1 MKKETNN
8 NVLKANTELAKKS
21 RELSIKEGAFAN
33 ASAGFGDNYITPY
46 ALVLNANPFHIGLLS
61 SLSGLANPF
70 AQFFGSKLME
80 KMSRKKI
87 ILTFVLLQAILWLP
101 IAFLS
106 YLFWKGIIKD
116 SLPYLLLILYTAL
129 TTLAGVAHPSWF
141 SWMGDIVP
149 ENERGKYF
157 SKRNRVIG
165 IIGLIAILISAFILD
180 IFKTKGL
187 VLLGFIILFALA
199 FTFRMFSYKIFKKQY
214 NPKFKLEKD
223 YYFSIFAFLKR
234 HDNFGK
240 FAIYQA
246 FFNFSIML
254 ASPFVTVFMLKELN
268 FSYKTFMAIIIS
280 GSIFHLLATPFMGKF
295 SDKYGNK
302 KLLYLSNFLFVLTP
316 LFWIFLRNPIHL
328 IIIPQL
334 IAGIANAAIII
345 SVTNFTYASVSQQK
359 RGICEAYLNIFS
371 GAGIFLGSLIGGLL
385 LNNFHPPNI
394 SPYVFLFILASIT
407 RFLVAILFLP
417 KIKDEQHTKRLPP
430 MHLNISHPFKT
441 IHSEIGW
448 IKRVFK

>member
-1 MKKETNN
+1 
-8 NVLKANTELAKKS
+8 
-21 RELSIKEGAFAN
+21 
-33 ASAGFGDNYITPY
+33 
-46 ALVLNANPFHIGLLS
+46 
-61 SLSGLANPF
+61 
-70 AQFFGSKLME
+70 
-80 KMSRKKI
+80 
-87 ILTFVLLQAILWLP
+87 
-101 IAFLS
+101 
-106 YLFWKGIIKD
+106 
-116 SLPYLLLILYTAL
+116 
-129 TTLAGVAHPSWF
+129 
-141 SWMGDIVP
+141 
-149 ENERGKYF
+149 
-157 SKRNRVIG
+157 
-165 IIGLIAILISAFILD
+165 
-180 IFKTKGL
+180 
-187 VLLGFIILFALA
+187 
-199 FTFRMFSYKIFKKQY
+199 
-214 NPKFKLEKD
+214 
-223 YYFSIFAFLKR
+223 
-234 HDNFGK
+234 
-240 FAIYQA
+240 
-246 FFNFSIML
+246 
-254 ASPFVTVFMLKELN
+254 
-268 FSYKTFMAIIIS
+268 MAIIIS